1 MDTNIASVDITP
13 KPRILRTLGDIPFQL
28 WQCLAELIDN
38 SIDAFLASEADVEEG
53 KEQRIVV
60 NWSND
65 SVGIPHRTIEV
76 SDNARGMSLEQ
87 LQNAVTAGYS
97 GNDPINNLG
106 LFGMG
111 FNIATARLG
120 EVTTVRST
128 RAGDAEWVELTIDF
142 AELIRAKRFL
152 APLRKLPKKNLDEAG
167 TKIII
172 SRLKSGIADTMS
184 AKEADIRKQLE
195 SIYTPLLTTKDI
207 VILVKGQQLTPR
219 NHCVWSDARYVVHR
233 QMNVPARIIIDRE
246 LGHPLFDTE
255 RNRYLTDDEA
265 EPYYAAQSRGE
276 ALPENI
282 VERSKRLTG
291 WLGIQRYADPND
303 YGIDFIRNGRKILI
317 SDKTLFW
324 YESPITGQKDIQY
337 PLDLGTTVGGRIV
350 GELHVDYMLP
360 TYQKNDFDRMDAS
373 WYQTV
378 EAICGI
384 GPFRAQ
390 ARKALGLL
398 EAPTSPLGILVTAY
412 TRTDPGTKYLFAP
425 NEIAKQFAS
434 QFRSGKREYID
445 DSLWWKAAQ
454 EEDQKRSTG
463 GSRSTTA
470 VNPGEAPSDDPYSY
484 LGGGTG
490 TASSGGA
497 AAMTPPA
504 STTPAPILLTPTTT
518 PPAVATS
525 TLDEL
530 IRRSNKV
537 VQLSGRY
544 NFGVSPLNVRAYEVK
559 SGIILEKNERKP
571 CFFFSEGPD
580 CSFVYDPAHP
590 VLAQYPIA
598 PKELLLQ
605 YLAEKL
611 KVRDR
616 LTDVVDVFSTLV
628 QNMMTEA
635 KIDRQSLQDRAT
647 RVLATFREKMVEAL
661 RPRAVDVLRCVHEST
676 GDVEDTVNRILSNP
690 TLIQKF
696 QACDEG
702 GYEALEYVPEKAL
715 LRLVDKFPE
724 LILDGKVVTAPYM
737 NISFPDEKATER
749 SRNESKERIMSF
761 IKDTLRVMTNTSL
774 GQRDLKNELS
784 RASLS
789 IEFLL
794 GELV

>member
-1 MDTNIASVDITP
+1 MDTYVAPVDITP
-13 KPRILRTLGDIPFQL
+13 KPRILRTLGDIPFQT

-38 SIDAFLASEADVEEG
+38 SVDAFLVSEADVEEG
-53 KEQRIVV
+53 KEQKIVV

-65 SVGIPHRTIEV
+65 SVGAADRTIEV

-87 LQNAVTAGYS
+87 LQNAVTAGYTS
-97 GNDPINNLG
+97 NDPINNLG

-128 RAGDAEWVELTIDF
+128 RAGDAEWVELTINF
-142 AELIRAKRFL
+142 AELIRAKHFL
-152 APLRKLPKKNLDEAG
+152 APVRTFPKDNPEESG

-172 SRLKSGIADTMS
+172 SQLKAGIADTMS
-184 AKEADIRKQLE
+184 AKESDVRKQLE

-207 VILVKGQQLTPR
+207 VILIKGRQLSPR
-219 NHCVWSDARYVVHR
+219 NHCVWSDARYVIHR
-233 QMNVPARIIIDRE
+233 QENVPARIMIDRD

-255 RNRYLTDDEA
+255 RNRYLTEDEA
-265 EPYYAAQSRGE
+265 EPFYAAQSRGE
-276 ALPENI
+276 TLPENI

-303 YGIDFIRNGRKILI
+303 YGIDFVRNGRKILI

-350 GELHVDYMLP
+350 GELHVDYLLP
-360 TYQKNDFDRMDAS
+360 TYQKNDFDRTDAS

-378 EAICGI
+378 EAICGV

-390 ARKALGLL
+390 ARKALGLP
-398 EAPTSPLGILVTAY
+398 EAPTSPLGKLATAY
-412 TRTDPGTKYLFAP
+412 TRTDPGTKCLFAP
-425 NEIAKQFAS
+425 NDIAKQFAV

-463 GSRSTTA
+463 GARSTTT
-470 VNPGEAPSDDPYSY
+470 VNPGDAPTDDPSAY
-484 LGGGTG
+484 LGGGT
-490 TASSGGA
+490 APGGST
-497 AAMTPPA
+497 TPPA
-504 STTPAPILLTPTTT
+504 SSATPATLATPATPAT
-518 PPAVATS
+518 PPTVVTS

-530 IRRSNKV
+530 ILRSNQV

-544 NFGVSPLNVRAYEVK
+544 NFGVSPLNIRAYELK
-559 SGIILEKNERKP
+559 TGTILERNERKP

-616 LTDVVDVFSTLV
+616 LTDVVEVFSTLV
-628 QNMMTEA
+628 QNTMSEA

-647 RVLATFREKMVEAL
+647 RVFATLREKTVEAL
-661 RPRAVDVLRCVHEST
+661 RPSAVDVLRCVHEST
-676 GDVEDTVNRILSNP
+676 GDVEDTVNRMLFNP
-690 TLIQKF
+690 TLIRKF
-696 QACDEG
+696 QACEES
-702 GYEALEYVPEKAL
+702 GYDALEYVPEKAL

-724 LILDGKVVTAPYM
+724 LIFDGKVVTAPYIS
-737 NISFPDEKATER
+737 ISFVDAKATER
-749 SRNESKERIMSF
+749 SRNESKERVMSF
-761 IKDTLRVMTNTSL
+761 LKDTLRVMTNTSF
-774 GQRDLKNELS
+774 GQHDLKNELS

-789 IEFLL
+789 IDFLL

>member
-1 MDTNIASVDITP
+1 MDTTITSVDITP
-13 KPRILRTLGDIPFQL
+13 KPRILRTLGDIPFQP

-38 SIDAFLASEADVEEG
+38 SIDAFLAVEADAEEG
-53 KEQRIVV
+53 KEQKILV

-65 SVGIPHRTIEV
+65 SVGTPDRTIEV
-76 SDNARGMSLEQ
+76 SDNANGMSLEQ

-128 RAGDAEWVELTIDF
+128 RAGDKEWIELTIDF

-152 APLRKLPKKNLDEAG
+152 APVKTLPKENPAESG
-167 TKIII
+167 SKIII
-172 SRLKSGIADTMS
+172 SRLKTGIADTMNQ
-184 AKEADIRKQLE
+184 KEADIRKQLE

-207 VILVKGQQLTPR
+207 VLLVKGRQLSPR

-233 QMNVPARIIIDRE
+233 QTNVPARIPIDRE

-317 SDKTLFW
+317 SDKTLFY

-337 PLDLGTTVGGRIV
+337 PLDLGTTIGGRIV
-350 GELHVDYMLP
+350 GELHVDYLLP
-360 TYQKNDFDRMDAS
+360 TYQKNDFDRNDAS

-378 EAICGI
+378 EAICGV

-390 ARKALGLL
+390 ARKALGLP
-398 EAPTSPLGILVTAY
+398 EAPTSPLGILATAY
-412 TRTDPGTKYLFAP
+412 TRTDPGTRCLFAP
-425 NEIAKQFAS
+425 NEIAKQFAA

-445 DSLWWKAAQ
+445 DGLWWKAAQ
-454 EEDQKRSTG
+454 EEDQKRNTG

-470 VNPGEAPSDDPYSY
+470 VNQGEVPSDDPGEY
-484 LGGGTG
+484 LGQ
-490 TASSGGA
+490 S
-497 AAMTPPA
+497 A
-504 STTPAPILLTPTTT
+504 STPLPGGVAVVPPPTAPTITPSD
-518 PPAVATS
+518 VVTS

-530 IRRSNKV
+530 ILLSNQV
-537 VQLSGRY
+537 VQLSGKY
-544 NFGVSPLNVRAYEVK
+544 NFGVSPLNVRAYELK
-559 SGIILEKNERKP
+559 EGTILERGERKP
-571 CFFFSEGPD
+571 CFFHSDGPD
-580 CSFVYDPAHP
+580 CSFVYDPLHP
-590 VLAQYPIA
+590 LLAQYPITS
-598 PKELLLQ
+598 KELLLQ

-616 LTDVVDVFSTLV
+616 KTDLVEVFSTLV
-628 QNMMTEA
+628 QNTMPEA

-647 RVLATFREKMVEAL
+647 KAFALLREKMVEAL
-661 RPRAVDVLRCVHEST
+661 RPCAVDVLRCIHEST
-676 GDVEDTVNRILSNP
+676 GDVEDTVNRMLSNP
-690 TLIQKF
+690 TLIRSLQGCEE
-696 QACDEG
+696 A
-702 GYEALEYVPEKAL
+702 GYEAIEYVPEKTL
-715 LRLVDKFPE
+715 LRLVDRFPE
-724 LILDGKVVTAPYM
+724 LVFDGKVVTAPYTS
-737 NISFPDEKATER
+737 ISLSDEKATER
-749 SRNESKERIMSF
+749 SRNESKERVISF
-761 IKDTLRVMTNTSL
+761 LKDTLRVMTNTSF
-774 GQRDLKNELS
+774 GQNDLKNELS

-789 IEFLL
+789 IDFLL

>member
-1 MDTNIASVDITP
+1 MMDTHVAPVDVTP
-13 KPRILRTLGDIPFQL
+13 KPRILRTLGDIPFQT

-38 SIDAFLASEADVEEG
+38 SVDAFLASEADAEEG
-53 KEQRIVV
+53 KEQKIVV

-65 SVGIPHRTIEV
+65 SVGATDRTIEV

-87 LQNAVTAGYS
+87 LQNAVTAGYTS
-97 GNDPINNLG
+97 NDPINNLG

-128 RAGDAEWVELTIDF
+128 RAGDAAWVELTIDF
-142 AELIRAKRFL
+142 SELIRAKRFL
-152 APLRKLPKKNLDEAG
+152 APVRTLPKENPDESG

-172 SRLKSGIADTMS
+172 SRLKAGIADTMS
-184 AKEADIRKQLE
+184 AKESDIRKQLE

-207 VILVKGQQLTPR
+207 VILVKGRQLSPR

-233 QMNVPARIIIDRE
+233 QTNVPARIIIDRD

-276 ALPENI
+276 TLPENI

-317 SDKTLFW
+317 SDKSLFW
-324 YESPITGQKDIQY
+324 YESPVTGQKDIQY
-337 PLDLGTTVGGRIV
+337 PLDLGTTVGGRVV
-350 GELHVDYMLP
+350 GELHVDYLLP
-360 TYQKNDFDRMDAS
+360 TYQKNDFDRTDAS

-390 ARKALGLL
+390 ARRALGLP
-398 EAPTSPLGILVTAY
+398 EASTSPLGILTTAY
-412 TRTDPGTKYLFAP
+412 TRTDPGTKCLFAP
-425 NEIAKQFAS
+425 NDIAKQFAA
-434 QFRSGKREYID
+434 QFKSGKREYID

-470 VNPGEAPSDDPYSY
+470 VNPGDAPSDDPDSY

-490 TASSGGA
+490 TATGSGATA
-497 AAMTPPA
+497 ATPASPVPPA
-504 STTPAPILLTPTTT
+504 TPTT
-518 PPAVATS
+518 PPAVVTS

-530 IRRSNKV
+530 ILRSNPV
-537 VQLSGRY
+537 VQLTGRY
-544 NFGVSPLNVRAYEVK
+544 SFGVSPLNVRAYELK
-559 SGIILEKNERKP
+559 TGTILEKGERKP

-590 VLAQYPIA
+590 VLMQYPIT

-616 LTDVVDVFSTLV
+616 LTDVVEVFSTLV
-628 QNMMTEA
+628 QNTMSEA
-635 KIDRQSLQDRAT
+635 KIDRQSLQDKAT
-647 RVLATFREKMVEAL
+647 RAFTTLREKMIDAL
-661 RPRAVDVLRCVHEST
+661 RPRAVDVLRCIHEAT
-676 GDVEDTVNRILSNP
+676 GDVEETVGRMFANP

-696 QACDEG
+696 QACEG
-702 GYEALEYVPEKAL
+702 SGYDALEYVPEKAL

-724 LILDGKVVTAPYM
+724 LIFDGKVITAPYM
-737 NISFPDEKATER
+737 SISFSDEKATER
-749 SRNESKERIMSF
+749 SRNESKERVMSF
-761 IKDTLRVMTNTSL
+761 LKDTLRVMTNTSF

-789 IEFLL
+789 IDFLL

>member
-1 MDTNIASVDITP
+1 MDDYITPVDITP
-13 KPRILRTLGDIPFQL
+13 KPRILRTLGDIPFQP

-38 SIDAFLASEADVEEG
+38 SIDAFLANEADVAEG
-53 KEQRIVV
+53 KEQKIVV

-65 SVGIPHRTIEV
+65 SVGAADRTIEV

-87 LQNAVTAGYS
+87 LQNAVTAGYTS
-97 GNDPINNLG
+97 NDPINNLG

-128 RAGDAEWVELTIDF
+128 RAGDTDWVELTIDF
-142 AELIRAKRFL
+142 SELIKAKRFL
-152 APLRKLPKKNLDEAG
+152 APVRTRPKENPDESG
-167 TKIII
+167 TKIIV
-172 SRLKSGIADTMS
+172 SRLKAGIADTMS

-207 VILVKGQQLTPR
+207 VILVKGRQLSPR

-233 QMNVPARIIIDRE
+233 QTNVPARIMIDRE

-317 SDKTLFW
+317 SDKSLFW

-350 GELHVDYMLP
+350 GELHVDYLLP
-360 TYQKNDFDRMDAS
+360 TYQKNDFDRTDTS

-378 EAICGI
+378 EAICGV

-390 ARKALGLL
+390 ARKALGLP
-398 EAPTSPLGILVTAY
+398 EAPTSPLGILATAY
-412 TRTDPGTKYLFAP
+412 SRTDPGTKCLFAP
-425 NEIAKQFAS
+425 NDIAKQFAA
-434 QFRSGKREYID
+434 QFKSGKREYID

-463 GSRSTTA
+463 GSRLTTT
-470 VNPGEAPSDDPYSY
+470 VNPGEAPSDDLGSY
-484 LGGGTG
+484 LGGATTG
-490 TASSGGA
+490 SGA
-497 AAMTPPA
+497 TETIPPSA
-504 STTPAPILLTPTTT
+504 TTT
-518 PPAVATS
+518 SPSHPTQPTPQPAAVTS

-530 IRRSNKV
+530 ILRSNPV
-537 VQLSGRY
+537 VQLTGRY
-544 NFGVSPLNVRAYEVK
+544 SFGVSPLNVRAYELN
-559 SGIILEKNERKP
+559 SGAILERGERKP

-580 CSFVYDPAHP
+580 CSFVYDPTHP
-590 VLAQYPIA
+590 VLAQYPIT

-616 LTDVVDVFSTLV
+616 LTDVVEVFSTLV
-628 QNMMTEA
+628 QNSMPEA

-647 RVLATFREKMVEAL
+647 RAFTTLREKMIEAL
-661 RPRAVDVLRCVHEST
+661 RPRAVDVLRCVHEAT
-676 GDVEDTVNRILSNP
+676 GDVEETVGRMFANP
-690 TLIQKF
+690 TLIQYF
-696 QACDEG
+696 QACEES
-702 GYEALEYVPEKAL
+702 GYDALEYVPEKAL
-715 LRLVDKFPE
+715 LRLVDRFPE
-724 LILDGKVVTAPYM
+724 LVFDGKVVTAPYM
-737 NISFPDEKATER
+737 SISFSDDKATER
-749 SRNESKERIMSF
+749 SRNESKERVMSF
-761 IKDTLRVMTNTSL
+761 LKDTLRVMTNTSF

-789 IEFLL
+789 IDFLL

>member
-1 MDTNIASVDITP
+1 MDTHVAPVDITP
-13 KPRILRTLGDIPFQL
+13 KPRILRTLGDIPFQT

-38 SIDAFLASEADVEEG
+38 SVDAFLASEADVDEG
-53 KEQRIVV
+53 KEQKIVV
-60 NWSND
+60 NWSNE
-65 SVGIPHRTIEV
+65 SVGTADRTIEV

-87 LQNAVTAGYS
+87 LQNAVTAGYTT
-97 GNDPINNLG
+97 NDPINNLG

-128 RAGDAEWVELTIDF
+128 RTGDTEWVELTIDF
-142 AELIRAKRFL
+142 SELIREKRFL
-152 APLRKLPKKNLDEAG
+152 APVRTLPKENPDESG

-172 SRLKSGIADTMS
+172 SRLKAGIADTMS
-184 AKEADIRKQLE
+184 AKESDIRKQLE

-207 VILVKGQQLTPR
+207 VILVKGRQLSPR

-233 QMNVPARIIIDRE
+233 QTNVPARVMINRD

-276 ALPENI
+276 LLPENI

-291 WLGIQRYADPND
+291 WLGIQRYADSND

-337 PLDLGTTVGGRIV
+337 PLDLGTTIGGRIV
-350 GELHVDYMLP
+350 GELHVDYLLP
-360 TYQKNDFDRMDAS
+360 TYQKNDFDRTDAS

-390 ARKALGLL
+390 ARKALGLP
-398 EAPTSPLGILVTAY
+398 EAPTSPLGVLATAY
-412 TRTDPGTKYLFAP
+412 TRTDPGTKCLFAP
-425 NEIAKQFAS
+425 NDIAKQFAA
-434 QFRSGKREYID
+434 QFKSGKREYID

-463 GSRSTTA
+463 GSRSTTS
-470 VNPGEAPSDDPYSY
+470 VNPGEAPSDDPGAY
-484 LGGGTG
+484 LGGGSEAAPDDGAT
-490 TASSGGA
+490 TA
-497 AAMTPPA
+497 TPPA
-504 STTPAPILLTPTTT
+504 TPTSPAT
-518 PPAVATS
+518 PPAVVTS

-530 IRRSNKV
+530 ILRSNQV

-544 NFGVSPLNVRAYEVK
+544 IFGVSPLNVRAYELK
-559 SGIILEKNERKP
+559 SGTILEKNERKP

-616 LTDVVDVFSTLV
+616 LTDVVEVFSILV
-628 QNMMTEA
+628 QNTMSEA

-647 RVLATFREKMVEAL
+647 RAFATLREKMVEAL
-661 RPRAVDVLRCVHEST
+661 RHRAVDVLRCVHEST
-676 GDVEDTVNRILSNP
+676 GDVEDTVNRMLFNP
-690 TLIQKF
+690 TLIRKF
-696 QACDEG
+696 QACEES
-702 GYEALEYVPEKAL
+702 GYDALEYVPEKAL

-724 LILDGKVVTAPYM
+724 LIFDGKVVTAPYM
-737 NISFPDEKATER
+737 SISFSDEKATER
-749 SRNESKERIMSF
+749 SRNESKERVTSF
-761 IKDTLRVMTNTSL
+761 LKDTLRVMTNTSF

-789 IEFLL
+789 IDFLL